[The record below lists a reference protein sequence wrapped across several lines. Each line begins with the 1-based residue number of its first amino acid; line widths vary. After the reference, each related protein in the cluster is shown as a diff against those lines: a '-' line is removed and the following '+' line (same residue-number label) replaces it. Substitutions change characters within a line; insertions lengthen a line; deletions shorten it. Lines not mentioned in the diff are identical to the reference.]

1 MVRCPTC
8 FGRLAASSRC
18 PEDGTLAPSPPRAP
32 LSAAVPVVPG
42 FAISKLLGSGGFG
55 AVWEALAA
63 DATVVALKIG
73 HTADAAAVMRLGH
86 EAAALSPVRPPPVPP
101 PFSKGRLDHR
111 PPYPPTERLPRPT
124 PPP

>member
-1 MVRCPTC
+1 MRGWAWRSVLRSALAMVRCPTC
-8 FGRLAASSRC
+8 FRRLAASSRC

-63 DATVVALKIG
+63 DATGGALKIG
-73 HTADAAAVMRLGH
+73 HTAAAAAAMRLQ
-86 EAAALSPVRPPPVPP
+86 ALTAPLCPRRPPP
-101 PFSKGRLDHR
+101 D
-111 PPYPPTERLPRPT
+111 
-124 PPP
+124 

>member
-1 MVRCPTC
+1 MRGWAGRSVLRSALAMVRCPTC
-8 FGRLAASSRC
+8 FRGVAASSRC

-73 HTADAAAVMRLGH
+73 HTADAAAVMRLAH
-86 EAAALSPVRPPPVPP
+86 EAAAPARRGPPPVSQ
-101 PFSKGRLDHR
+101 PFSHSPLACG
-111 PPYPPTERLPRPT
+111 
-124 PPP
+124 